1 MGPLICSEFPLVMT
15 ITSTGRRYNNLVSN
29 SCRLIS
35 SLKLSNITSPIN
47 GCTATIANCF
57 SETSLIQTIYSGT
70 SDDDDDDDDKPSQL
84 PWYFHSIH
92 HQDMLP

>member
-1 MGPLICSEFPLVMT
+1 MGPLICSELPLVMT

-70 SDDDDDDDDKPSQL
+70 SDDDDKPSQL
-84 PWYFHSIH
+84 PLVFSFDSSPRYVA
-92 HQDMLP
+92 LV